1 MELSQEIITWGQSAK
16 FTCRVRGNPQPS
28 VVWLRNA
35 VPLFS
40 SHRMQLSRKALRL
53 SSVGPEDEGIYQCM
67 AENEVGSAQAM
78 IQLRVSQPGKS
89 LVKLR

>member
-1 MELSQEIITWGQSAK
+1 MELAQEIITWGQSAK

-40 SHRMQLSRKALRL
+40 THRMQLSRKALHL

-78 IQLRVSQPGKS
+78 IQLRVFQPGKN